1 VAIELIHSSRCGLL
15 LASALAAAVLVSS
28 GARVARADDN
38 EQRAREA
45 FKTGDDHYAAG
56 RYEESVKHFK
66 LAYDL
71 SKLPALLFNI
81 ANAYERMGEY
91 EKAAEY
97 LRQYLDSPKAENV
110 ASVRERIRRLELSAE
125 ARKRDQPSDAA
136 GGEGGS
142 QPASDQESASTAGP
156 ADVTSG
162 SPDATLQRDGAGRS
176 RKSKALPY
184 TLLAVGA
191 VGIAGGIGFGIVS
204 KRAGDD
210 ADELCNDD
218 NLCPRAAEAK
228 LDRQRRF
235 ALASDISLGVGVAAV
250 GAGVLLLLLRDDDKE
265 PERSAL
271 RVTPSVGTAGFGVDL
286 TSRF

>member
-1 VAIELIHSSRCGLL
+1 MIHASRCGLFV
-15 LASALAAAVLVSS
+15 ATALAAAVIVSS

-45 FKTGDDHYAAG
+45 YKTGDDHYAAG
-56 RYEESVKHFK
+56 RYEESVKYFK

-125 ARKRDQPSDAA
+125 ARKREPPSDAA
-136 GGEGGS
+136 GGQGGS
-142 QPASDQESASTAGP
+142 QAASDEESATTAGP
-156 ADVTSG
+156 ASVTSR
-162 SPDATLQRDGAGRS
+162 SSDATVQRDGGAGRS
-176 RKSKALPY
+176 RRSKALPY

-191 VGIAGGIGFGIVS
+191 VAVAGGIAFGIVS

-218 NLCPRAAEAK
+218 NLCPRAAEDK

-235 ALASDISLGVGVAAV
+235 ALVSDITLGVGVAAV
-250 GAGVLLLLLRDDDKE
+250 GAGVLVLLLRDDDAE

-271 RVTPSVGTAGFGVDL
+271 RVSPSIGTAGFAVDVS
-286 TSRF
+286 TRF